1 MVGRVDPAPLTQAI
15 GVQAFTARPPT
26 LAIDTMTGTTDIA
39 ATAHMRMTGERS
51 ATMISGG
58 NADSRGVMTTKIRR
72 GSTAETRAEEASSPT
87 AAAGEGNAI
96 TATLARPRPRA
107 QGHGRG
113 HDPGLDLG
121 RGPDPGRGHDHAR
134 GRPDAGEGDRGT
146 EGQATPPTAVAGVR
160 ARDRRRATGRTRR
173 FTTSRALLGIHL
185 GTLRLESAR

>member
-1 MVGRVDPAPLTQAI
+1 MEGRVDPAPSTQAI
-15 GVQAFTARPPT
+15 GVQAFTARPLT

-72 GSTAETRAEEASSPT
+72 GSTAETRAEEASSST
-87 AAAGEGNAI
+87 AAAGEGNAS
-96 TATLARPRPRA
+96 TATLAHPLA

-113 HDPGLDLG
+113 HGPGLDI
-121 RGPDPGRGHDHAR
+121 GPGQDPGRGHDHAR
-134 GRPDAGEGDRGT
+134 GRPDAREGDRGT